1 MPKVIVT
8 AEVEDATEWE
18 ESFFTHGEL
27 FRSQT
32 VSSPIEFAVVGDNEI
47 VICFEPED
55 LDTFLDILESPETA
69 DAMEFDGVNRDTL
82 NIHVLDREFDLL

>member
-1 MPKVIVT
+1 MPKVFVK
-8 AEVEDATEWE
+8 AEVEDVTEWE
-18 ESFFTHGEL
+18 EGFFTHGDL

-55 LDTFLDILESPETA
+55 LDTFLDILESPATA
-69 DAMEFDGVNRDTL
+69 EAMGFDGVNRETVK
-82 NIHVLDREFDLL
+82 IHVLDREFDLL